1 MPSKLI
7 DFLFISILAI
17 GTGATV
23 FLLSTSRKISSVLLA
38 SATSAVAG
46 TYIVKSKT
54 QLESKLNT
62 LIAVFDHNQ
71 TPVKLENINSNF
83 NSTSFTPI
91 FYSKLTLDTATN
103 KQEQQQVIQW
113 LESLDITV
121 NNYNQPQSADYI
133 YDRLT
138 ITLGDNYQ
146 YLEKLYQ
153 QIKRNLSTG
162 GNFKLKL
169 SGKNQQLICQNTSF
183 CTQLYEYTFLSS
195 YRYITATKTIVGAPN
210 RKGEVI
216 NFFSGQW
223 FERFVYL
230 KVSQLLSYHEVDYQY
245 LLNPEIITPEGNNF
259 ELDIVFLIEGEPLW
273 IECKTGQYQNYIHK
287 YSQFRKTLKV
297 NKERSFL
304 VILGLSD
311 RLASGLT
318 EMYDLVVSNE
328 NLFIQD
334 INKIF
339 TTKPQLKKATESNFT
354 NLKRTIKI
362 KPKTIQHR
370 DELLTTFKKAKL
382 RPVPEW
388 RTKVLLNLSQIV
400 DRDDYNPQL
409 LKELKEQVFL
419 LISGVSKTIL
429 VEILNALIMAECLL
443 DTDNKPLYSY
453 HQHVS
458 SLASDRLEVLEQK
471 CLEVYA
477 LIICLTDPKYFTVLA
492 NLEDFQAVVGAANLN
507 SLDLA
512 KIQNLADRISNA
524 DNPISTIEFV
534 L

>member
-1 MPSKLI
+1 MPTKLI

-38 SATSAVAG
+38 SATSGVAG
-46 TYIVKSKT
+46 TYIVKSKM

-62 LIAVFDHNQ
+62 LIAVFDYNN
-71 TPVKLENINSNF
+71 TPVKLDNLSS
-83 NSTSFTPI
+83 NSTSFAPI
-91 FYSKLTLDTATN
+91 FLPKLTLDTAKN
-103 KQEQQQVIQW
+103 KQERQQVIQW

-121 NNYNQPQSADYI
+121 NNYSQPQSTDYI

-138 ITLGDNYQ
+138 ISLGDNYQ

-153 QIKRNLSTG
+153 QIKRNLSNG

-169 SGKNQQLICQNTSF
+169 SGKDQQLIAHNTSF

-195 YRYITATKTIVGAPN
+195 YRYIAATKTIVAAPN

-230 KVSQLLSYHEVDYQY
+230 KVSQLLSYHELDYQY

-287 YSQFRKTLKV
+287 YSQFRKTLKI

-339 TTKPQLKKATESNFT
+339 NTKPQPKSAAPQSNLT
-354 NLKRTIKI
+354 GLRRTIKI

-370 DELLTTFKKAKL
+370 DELLTTLKKAKL
-382 RPVPEW
+382 RPALEW

-409 LKELKEQVFL
+409 LKELKEQLFL
-419 LISGVSKTIL
+419 LTSGISKTIL
-429 VEILNALIMAECLL
+429 IEILNTLIMAECLL
-443 DTDNKPLYSY
+443 DTDDRPLYSY

-458 SLASDRLEVLEQK
+458 SLTSDRLEVLEQK

-477 LIICLTDPKYFTVLA
+477 LIICLTDPKYFTNIA
-492 NLEDFQAVVGAANLN
+492 NLEDFQAVVGVANLN
-507 SLDLA
+507 DLDLA

>member
-1 MPSKLI
+1 MPTKLI

-38 SATSAVAG
+38 SATSGVAG
-46 TYIVKSKT
+46 TYIVKSKI

-62 LIAVFDHNQ
+62 LIAVFDRNQ
-71 TPVKLENINSNF
+71 TSVQLENLNF
-83 NSTSFTPI
+83 NPTAFAPI
-91 FYSKLTLDTATN
+91 ASSQFTLDTTTN
-103 KQEQQQVIQW
+103 PQERQQVIQW
-113 LESLDITV
+113 LESLDIQV
-121 NNYNQPQSADYI
+121 NNYYQPQSTDYI

-169 SGKNQQLICQNTSF
+169 SDNDQQLICHNTSF
-183 CTQLYEYTFLSS
+183 CNQLYEYTFLSS

-230 KVSQLLSYHEVDYQY
+230 KVSQLLSYHDLDYQY
-245 LLNPEIITPEGNNF
+245 LLNPEIVTPEGNNF
-259 ELDIVFLIEGEPLW
+259 ELDIVFLIDGEPLW

-297 NKERSFL
+297 DKQRSFL

-311 RLASGLT
+311 RLAHGLT
-318 EMYDLVVSNE
+318 KMYDLVVSNE

-339 TTKPQLKKATESNFT
+339 TTKLQPKTAATET
-354 NLKRTIKI
+354 NLTGLRRTIKI
-362 KPKTIQHR
+362 KPKTIQHQ
-370 DELLTTFKKAKL
+370 DELLTTLKKAKL
-382 RPVPEW
+382 RPTPAW
-388 RTKVLLNLSQIV
+388 RTKVLLQLIEIV
-400 DRDDYNPQL
+400 NQDNYRPQL
-409 LKELKEQVFL
+409 LKDLKEQLFL
-419 LISGVSKTIL
+419 LISGISKTIL
-429 VEILNALIMAECLL
+429 IEIFNALIMAECLL
-443 DTDNKPLYSY
+443 DTDNYPVYSY
-453 HQHVS
+453 HQNLNYLV
-458 SLASDRLEVLEQK
+458 SDRLEVLEQK
-471 CLEVYA
+471 CLEIYA
-477 LIICLTDPKYFTVLA
+477 LIICLTDPKYFTNIV
-492 NLEDFQAVVGAANLN
+492 NLEDFQTVVGTDSLDN
-507 SLDLA
+507 LDLA
-512 KIQNLADRISNA
+512 KIQNLAGRISNG
-524 DNPISTIEFV
+524 DNPISTINFV

>member
-1 MPSKLI
+1 MPTKLI

-23 FLLSTSRKISSVLLA
+23 FLLSTSKKISSVLLA
-38 SATSAVAG
+38 SATSGVAG
-46 TYIVKSKT
+46 TYIVKSKI

-62 LIAVFDHNQ
+62 LIAVFDHHQ
-71 TPVKLENINSNF
+71 TSVQLEDFNSNTF
-83 NSTSFTPI
+83 API
-91 FYSKLTLDTATN
+91 FSPKLALDRAIN
-103 KQEQQQVIQW
+103 QEEQQQIIQW
-113 LESLDITV
+113 LESLNITV
-121 NNYNQPQSADYI
+121 NNYYQPQSADYI

-162 GNFKLKL
+162 ESFKLKL
-169 SGKNQQLICQNTSF
+169 SGKDQQLICQNTSF

-195 YRYITATKTIVGAPN
+195 YRYIATAKTIVAAPN

-230 KVSQLLSYHEVDYQY
+230 KVSQLLSYHDIDYQY
-245 LLNPEIITPEGNNF
+245 LLNPEIVTPEGNNF
-259 ELDIVFLIEGEPLW
+259 ELDIVFLIDGEPLW

-297 NKERSFL
+297 DKNRSFL

-318 EMYDLVVSNE
+318 KMYDLVVSNE

-334 INKIF
+334 INKIL
-339 TTKPQLKKATESNFT
+339 TTKLQPRTAVTDESNLT
-354 NLKRTIKI
+354 GLRRTIKI
-362 KPKTIQHR
+362 KPKTIQHQN
-370 DELLTTFKKAKL
+370 ELLTTLKKAKL
-382 RPVPEW
+382 RPTPEW
-388 RTKVLLNLSQIV
+388 RTTVVLQLNEIV
-400 DRDDYNPQL
+400 NQDNYHPQL
-409 LKELKEQVFL
+409 LKDIKEQLFL
-419 LISGVSKTIL
+419 LISGISKTIL
-429 VEILNALIMAECLL
+429 IEILNALIMAECLL
-443 DTDNKPLYSY
+443 DIDNQPLYSY
-453 HQHVS
+453 HQNLS
-458 SLASDRLEVLEQK
+458 SVVSDRLEILEQK
-471 CLEVYA
+471 CLEIYA
-477 LIICLTDPKYFTVLA
+477 LIICLTDPKYFTNIA
-492 NLEDFQAVVGAANLN
+492 NIEDFQTVVGTDNLDN
-507 SLDLA
+507 LDLA
-512 KIQNLADRISNA
+512 KIQNLADRILND
-524 DNPISTIEFV
+524 DNPISTIDFV